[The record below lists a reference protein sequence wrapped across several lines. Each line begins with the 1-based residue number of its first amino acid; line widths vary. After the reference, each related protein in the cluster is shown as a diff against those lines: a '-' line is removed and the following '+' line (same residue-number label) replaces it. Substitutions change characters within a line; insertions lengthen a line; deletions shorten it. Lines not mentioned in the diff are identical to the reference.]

1 MSRVACNSEV
11 VEFSLGH
18 PALPA
23 IPEQRCGDDQE
34 IVVTGL
40 GMTTP
45 LGGDVDSA
53 WTALLSGASGV
64 AMLGDPWAR
73 DLPVRLGAR
82 LSHEPMDVL
91 DGAEAC
97 GLDRCQQAALAA
109 AHQAWSDAGSPE
121 VAAHRVAVVFGS
133 RSGYPFRT
141 GHRSVRPGCAGPGAA
156 VRLAMGARRDA
167 PETYACGA
175 SAIAFG
181 LSLLRTGQAD
191 VVLAGGAEACV
202 TRSSISAF
210 ARMGALSRR
219 HDDPRAASRPFDL
232 ARDGFVLAE
241 GAGALVLERA
251 GFARARGARAHATL
265 AGAGTSSDLP
275 GPHGQATVM
284 ANAMVDALR
293 SAGLGPDDITH
304 VDAHATGT
312 PAGDRAEAA
321 AVLAAIGGHPLV
333 TAPKSATGHLLGG
346 AGAVEAIFTVLS
358 VRDDVVPPTR
368 NLDDQDP
375 DVNLEIVTRAPRH
388 VRVDAALSNSFG
400 FGDNDV
406 TLVFTK
412 AAFTSV

>member
-1 MSRVACNSEV
+1 MFGVGDPDIL
-11 VEFSLGH
+11 EFSLGH

-23 IPEQRCGDDQE
+23 IPEQRCGDGQDV
-34 IVVTGL
+34 VVTGL
-40 GMTTP
+40 GMTMP

-53 WTALLSGASGV
+53 WAALLSGASGV
-64 AMLGDPWAR
+64 SMLCEPWAH

-82 LSHEPMDVL
+82 LTRDPLDVL
-91 DGAEAC
+91 DGAESC

-133 RSGYPFRT
+133 GSGYPFRT
-141 GHRSVRPGCAGPGAA
+141 GHRSGRPGCAGPGAA
-156 VRLAMGARRDA
+156 MRLAMGARAAA
-167 PETYACGA
+167 PDTHVCGA
-175 SAIAFG
+175 SAIASG
-181 LSLLRTGQAD
+181 LSLLRTGKAD

-219 HDDPRAASRPFDL
+219 HDDPCAACRPFDL

-251 GFARARGARAHATL
+251 GFARARGAKAHATL
-265 AGAGTSSDLP
+265 AGAGISADLP
-275 GPHGQATVM
+275 GPHGQAV
-284 ANAMVDALR
+284 AMREALR
-293 SAGLGPDDITH
+293 SAGLGPDDIAH
-304 VDAHATGT
+304 VNAHAMGT
-312 PAGDRAEAA
+312 PAGDRTEAA
-321 AVLAAIGGHPLV
+321 AVLTAIGPHPLV

-346 AGAVEAIFTVLS
+346 AGAVEAIFTLLS

-375 DVNLEIVTRAPRH
+375 DVTLEIVTGPPRPA
-388 VRVDAALSNSFG
+388 RVDAALSNSFG

-406 TLVFTK
+406 TLAFTK
-412 AAFTSV
+412 A